1 MVPLPN
7 LVLGIGCQEVKCG
20 DVKPEL
26 SGLGELSEACSE
38 RNQIFPR
45 DIGGLKNRFVKRLIT
60 FRKRLD
66 KVENC
71 FGRH

>member
-1 MVPLPN
+1 MVLLPN

-45 DIGGLKNRFVKRLIT
+45 DIGFGGIKELLKMYSSISSCWIPKLHS
-60 FRKRLD
+60 D
-66 KVENC
+66 
-71 FGRH
+71 